1 MAISN
6 ISGSSA
12 IAGNKDSKAWD
23 QTTSFGGFYPIQ
35 TIVVPSL
42 GAASV
47 SFTNIP
53 QNFTHLQLRCAIR
66 TNTKTQDYMKILYNN
81 TDVVARHGWYTSNAG
96 TPVALGGTGATDMGA
111 IPFLTDPGGVFDY
124 AIIDI
129 LDYSNINKTKVIKA
143 QSGYDLNG
151 VSTNGQFVYISA
163 FYNST
168 APITSLAPTLY
179 YSTSYAPFSQF
190 ALYGVK

>member
-1 MAISN
+1 
-6 ISGSSA
+6 
-12 IAGNKDSKAWD
+12 
-23 QTTSFGGFYPIQ
+23 
-35 TIVVPSL
+35 
-42 GAASV
+42 
-47 SFTNIP
+47 
-53 QNFTHLQLRCAIR
+53 
-66 TNTKTQDYMKILYNN
+66 
-81 TDVVARHGWYTSNAG
+81 
-96 TPVALGGTGATDMGA
+96 MGA

>member
-53 QNFTHLQLRCAIR
+53 QNFTHLQLRCAI
-66 TNTKTQDYMKILYNN
+66 TTI
-81 TDVVARHGWYTSNAG
+81 
-96 TPVALGGTGATDMGA
+96 
-111 IPFLTDPGGVFDY
+111 
-124 AIIDI
+124 
-129 LDYSNINKTKVIKA
+129 
-143 QSGYDLNG
+143 
-151 VSTNGQFVYISA
+151 
-163 FYNST
+163 
-168 APITSLAPTLY
+168 PTLLHVMDG
-179 YSTSYAPFSQF
+179 THLTLEHQLLWVEQVLLIWALFPF
-190 ALYGVK
+190 